1 LVKASNNE
9 DKPLS
14 NSININIKTNNNN
27 NYKITNSYILDDYKN
42 FNNFSS
48 IGLWDNSD
56 IKKILKNFNKSI

>member
-42 FNNFSS
+42 FNNSGGTS
-48 IGLWDNSD
+48 LRDNSN
-56 IKKILKNFNKSI
+56 IKKNLKNFNKSI